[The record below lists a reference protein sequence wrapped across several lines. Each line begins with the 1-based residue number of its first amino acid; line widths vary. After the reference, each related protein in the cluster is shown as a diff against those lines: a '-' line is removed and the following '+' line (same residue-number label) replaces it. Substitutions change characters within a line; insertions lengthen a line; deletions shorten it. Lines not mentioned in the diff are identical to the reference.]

1 MTSQRAGGA
10 LTFTDGRTTRN
21 GCWLGLALAVGLIS
35 PVQADL
41 VAHYAFDSAATLL
54 DDSSIGMR
62 TLSSTGPAPTLRTGS
77 FGQAVDLGGST
88 WLWNASDQFNFGVD
102 DFAVSFWY
110 LHDGFGFSNGQII
123 TKTQTSSDLGW
134 DIFKTTSGGIDTLS
148 AVIDDPAGEHRVNS
162 TSPADDATNFH
173 HVVVQRVADNLDVY
187 VDGSIVGSTVG
198 VDSRT
203 VDSVNAFAIGARNVN
218 SSGNGGEFA
227 FDGAIDEV
235 WVFNQA
241 LNNTEIQDLFNS
253 NTNSQSGIPEPS
265 VLQLHINRFTGET
278 RIEGFSGSSP
288 FNLDRYTME
297 SFPLA
302 TNREN
307 IWVPA
312 NWNSLTA
319 QAQPGWAEVAPTPP
333 ATSQQVLSEENLSG
347 SIPISGGQSVSLGT
361 VYDATQGL
369 RSTLFSYSAA
379 GDSAD
384 INGTVIFEGEG
395 LRLRVV
401 KSSGRTSIF
410 NPESA
415 GLDIESYAIT
425 SPDSDLNATS
435 WSSLA
440 DQSIPGWTESNPT
453 AASLIELNLSSSTV
467 LSGDDS
473 FELGS
478 AYAGGNGGTENL
490 EFEFNM
496 VGAGGIF
503 DGPVEYVILGDMDGD
518 GTVDTADAP
527 LLVQALT
534 NRAAYDGQNLTTS
547 AGFLV
552 DADAYGDIN
561 GDGRFD
567 LGDMAAF
574 NSALSGAASATAVP
588 EPSSLCLAAF
598 WLITCIGIRRTRLT
612 SESCRSL

>member
-1 MTSQRAGGA
+1 MS
-10 LTFTDGRTTRN
+10 
-21 GCWLGLALAVGLIS
+21 LALAASLAS
-35 PVQADL
+35 SAQADV
-41 VAHYAFDSAATLL
+41 VAHYAFDSVGTLF
-54 DDSSIGMR
+54 DDSSAGMR

-77 FGQAVDLGGST
+77 FGQAVDLGGNT
-88 WLWNASDQFNFGVD
+88 WLWNASDQFNFGGD
-102 DFAVSFWY
+102 D
-110 LHDGFGFSNGQII
+110 
-123 TKTQTSSDLGW
+123 GW
-134 DIFKTTSGGIDTLS
+134 DVFKTTISSTDTIS
-148 AVIDDPAGEHRVNS
+148 AVIDDPGSAARVDV
-162 TSPADDATNFH
+162 TAPADDNTNFH
-173 HVVVQRVADNLDVY
+173 HVVVQRSGDNLDIY
-187 VDGSIVGSTVG
+187 VDGTIADSTTG
-198 VDSRT
+198 VDSFN
-203 VDSVNAFAIGARNVN
+203 VDTTNAFAIGARNVN

-241 LNNTEIQDLFNS
+241 LNNTEIQDLLNS
-253 NTNSQSGIPEPS
+253 NTNSQPGIPEPS
-265 VLQLHINRFTGET
+265 VLQLHINQFTGET

-288 FNLDRYTME
+288 FNLDRYTMQ
-297 SFPLA
+297 SFPIP

-312 NWNSLTA
+312 NWNSLTD
-319 QAQPGWAEVAPTPP
+319 QALPGWAEVAPTLP

-347 SIPISGGQSVSLGT
+347 STPISGGQSVSLGT
-361 VYDATQGL
+361 VYDATQGI
-369 RSTLFSYSAA
+369 RNTLFSYSAE

-440 DQSIPGWTESNPT
+440 DQTIPGWTESNPT
-453 AASLIELNLSSSTV
+453 AASLIELNLGSSTV

-496 VGAGGIF
+496 VGTGGIF
-503 DGPVEYVILGDMDGD
+503 DGQVEYVLLGDMNGD
-518 GTVDTADAP
+518 GTVDTADAS

-567 LGDMAAF
+567 LGDAAPF
-574 NSALSGAASATAVP
+574 SALLGGPASATTVP
-588 EPSSLCLAAF
+588 EPSTLCLGIF
-598 WLITCIGIRRTRLT
+598 LLITGLAAGRPRR
-612 SESCRSL
+612 